1 MHRPAPVAKAQGSRL
16 ERAARFG
23 LIAAEAV
30 AHRMSGRYSRSE
42 GANLLIHDAAGRI
55 LVVRP
60 VYLPGEWTLPGGHV
74 ERDETPHRAAE
85 RETREET
92 GIVARAGR
100 LLLVDARWP
109 RNVSFV
115 FAGELV
121 DGMLEA
127 QAGEIAAVDWVERT
141 TIADGSPRLE
151 SLLQLIDGATSY
163 LRLP

>member
-1 MHRPAPVAKAQGSRL
+1 MADARGSRL

-42 GANLLIHDAAGRI
+42 GANLLVHDADERI

-60 VYLPGEWTLPGGHV
+60 IYLPGEWMLPGGRI
-74 ERDETPHRAAE
+74 ERDETPHHAAE

-92 GIVARAGR
+92 GIQARAGR
-100 LLLVDARWP
+100 LLLVDGRWP

-115 FAGELV
+115 FEGALV
-121 DGMLEA
+121 GGTLEA
-127 QAGEIAAVDWVERT
+127 QSGEIAAADWVARSV
-141 TIADGSPRLE
+141 IAEGSPRLE
-151 SLLQLIDGATSY
+151 ALLRLIEAGETY
-163 LRLP
+163 LRRS

>member
-1 MHRPAPVAKAQGSRL
+1 VPNARGSRL

-42 GANLLIHDAAGRI
+42 GANLLVHDADGRI

-60 VYLPGEWTLPGGHV
+60 IYLPGEWMLPGGRI
-74 ERDETPHRAAE
+74 ERDETPHDAAE

-92 GIVARAGR
+92 GITARAGR
-100 LLLVDARWP
+100 LLLVDGRWP

-115 FAGELV
+115 FDGILV
-121 DGMLEA
+121 GGTLEA
-127 QAGEIAAVDWVERT
+127 QSGEIAAADWVPREV
-141 TIADGSPRLE
+141 IVAGSPRLE
-151 SLLQLIDGATSY
+151 ALLLLIEAGDTY
-163 LRLP
+163 LRRT